1 MRASSSCDIGGNYHL
16 IAREFA
22 GPCLYEG
29 TAAGRCGG
37 IDKLKQVSN
46 LASAGHSTSHR
57 KSYAA
62 AFDSHSDM
70 PWFMLDVERLRA
82 AYPHASFV
90 CTSRGA
96 DSWVRSIVDFQNR
109 TTFMPGGLVFMYHIK
124 KMLKRRMLPGHAGP
138 GTFGRATVPD
148 PRALRAYHA
157 WHHNHTCAGLP
168 LLRLEDDSEQK
179 WATFCEAVP
188 RKWRARCR
196 KSASASPWPLINAIG
211 GVQAYRLTFAST
223 AVKNETR

>member
-1 MRASSSCDIGGNYHL
+1 MTVDESGVFFRTPL
-16 IAREFA
+16 RF
-22 GPCLYEG
+22 
-29 TAAGRCGG
+29 
-37 IDKLKQVSN
+37 
-46 LASAGHSTSHR
+46 LAYR
-57 KSYAA
+57 
-62 AFDSHSDM
+62 
-70 PWFMLDVERLRA
+70 P
-82 AYPHASFV
+82 
-90 CTSRGA
+90 GA
-96 DSWVRSIVDFQNR
+96 DHPEEMALDPSVAASVGFV
-109 TTFMPGGLVFMYHIK
+109 P
-124 KMLKRRMLPGHAGP
+124 LPP
-138 GTFGRATVPD
+138 RATVPD

-223 AVKNETR
+223 AVKNETRSP